1 MEPPLTNATVQSEI
15 SKLRDLR
22 NDIAHNSPVW
32 KVRSV
37 IDEQSAILYLNQQ
50 IDKIIEVI
58 GWLSTDKVNWIQVHM
73 LQAEAKRIATKEYL
87 YLCQRKNINPVSFS
101 RFKRDLRKQFKNLNA
116 DNFTIVN
123 TNSDSL
129 FMLIKMTK

>member
-1 MEPPLTNATVQSEI
+1 MYIKCLSQFAKWLHQCHCTSEI

-73 LQAEAKRIATKEYL
+73 LQAEAKRIATKVF
-87 YLCQRKNINPVSFS
+87 I
-101 RFKRDLRKQFKNLNA
+101 
-116 DNFTIVN
+116 
-123 TNSDSL
+123 
-129 FMLIKMTK
+129 FMPKKKYEPC